1 MRFLDYQ
8 KVKNAERDQAT
19 ELFGTADAPTTLASK
34 VRPSLPLPTSCAH
47 EINTPPHLQILNIK
61 SRTFDTP
68 SSDSTSAPG
77 KTSTSSGNGIRVQL
91 TAKERERVTQLLK
104 NATSYAEMTRIEK
117 DLNEGRV
124 PAGVGDEMD
133 VEG

>member
-1 MRFLDYQ
+1 MPSANKLQSSLAQPSRQPRSLQRY
-8 KVKNAERDQAT
+8 
-19 ELFGTADAPTTLASK
+19 LPPLLAPFPL
-34 VRPSLPLPTSCAH
+34 LPLPASHYTH
-47 EINTPPHLQILNIK
+47 PKLTRPPHSQILNIK

-68 SSDSTSAPG
+68 SDSTAATG

>member
-1 MRFLDYQ
+1 
-8 KVKNAERDQAT
+8 
-19 ELFGTADAPTTLASK
+19 
-34 VRPSLPLPTSCAH
+34 
-47 EINTPPHLQILNIK
+47 
-61 SRTFDTP
+61 
-68 SSDSTSAPG
+68 
-77 KTSTSSGNGIRVQL
+77 VQL